1 MLADTE
7 EDRVWKETSAE
18 DLWVMDKLIVARMMN
33 YTSGPAGMDVPTPGW
48 YCVRPCVNMM
58 GLGLG
63 AAKHWLELETMHLPL
78 GSFWCSWFEGRHLS
92 VDYHNNLQVLCVEGY
107 KNDDTLI
114 KWDVWK
120 RIVHTVARPTILN
133 NILQRHTWVNCEFIG
148 GHLIEVHLRRNEDF
162 DGDIEEYRP
171 VWKGESTIPPPG
183 YTYRPDA
190 DIHGRI
196 GAFVR

>member
-7 EDRVWKETSAE
+7 EDRVWKTTCAE
-18 DLWVMDKLIVARMMN
+18 DLWVMDKLIVARMMG

-63 AAKHWLELETMHLPL
+63 AAKHWLDVTTHHLPL
-78 GSFWCSWFEGRHLS
+78 GSFWCTWFEGQHLS
-92 VDYHNNLQVLCVEGY
+92 VDYNYGLQRLCVEGT
-107 KNDDTLI
+107 KPETTLTR
-114 KWDVWK
+114 WTTWK
-120 RIVHTVARPTILN
+120 RIVLYVARPALLIPLMK
-133 NILQRHTWVNCEFIG
+133 RYTWVNCEFIG
-148 GHLIEVHLRRNEDF
+148 GKLIEVHLRRNEDF
-162 DGDIEEYRP
+162 DGGIEEYRP
-171 VWKGESTIPPPG
+171 VWEGESIIPPPG

-190 DIHGRI
+190 EQHQRI